1 MFRELGGARLPLC
14 QIEFCPLVFQA
25 NNATLNAHIGP
36 MVKAAKSVATV
47 RMEAVVTTFQEL
59 VLARPDGEEL
69 CKCTTYTYVRLW
81 LFHCKVCV

>member
-1 MFRELGGARLPLC
+1 
-14 QIEFCPLVFQA
+14 
-25 NNATLNAHIGP
+25 

-69 CKCTTYTYVRLW
+69 CKCTTTYYTYVGCPPSSSSCG
-81 LFHCKVCV
+81 FFTA